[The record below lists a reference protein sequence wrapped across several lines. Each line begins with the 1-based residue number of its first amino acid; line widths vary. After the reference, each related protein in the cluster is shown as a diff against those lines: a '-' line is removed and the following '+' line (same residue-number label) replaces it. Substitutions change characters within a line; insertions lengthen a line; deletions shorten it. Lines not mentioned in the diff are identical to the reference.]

1 VNSCM
6 ELAMEQ
12 MINQM
17 NQFNLHLLQS
27 RSSKSKNLEKE
38 LSIVQCYKCREMKHY
53 SKECPNLPTLHK
65 TNVNSYTWNFSIQE
79 KDKVQVLFFLLD
91 NQILVA
97 IMRKINENAI
107 IKNLTLMKQKLTRD
121 VILKESVFE
130 MCGSIFVLIKDHLAK
145 KVYLWGKLEECRHI
159 LACV

>member
-27 RSSKSKNLEKE
+27 RSSKSKNLEKD

-53 SKECPNLPTLHK
+53 SKECPNLPTLPK
-65 TNVNSYTWNFSIQE
+65 TNVNSYIWNFSIQK
-79 KDKVQVLFFLLD
+79 KDKVQVLIFLLH
-91 NQILVA
+91 NQILIAV
-97 IMRKINENAI
+97 MRKINENAI
-107 IKNLTLMKQKLTRD
+107 IKNLTLMEQKVNKGRELERKYFRN
-121 VILKESVFE
+121 VWE
-130 MCGSIFVLIKDHLAK
+130 
-145 KVYLWGKLEECRHI
+145 YLCI
-159 LACV
+159 N